1 MGAPRSIATAVRR
14 AIDGARADARWS
26 PAHELT
32 AVLAVKLAKQLQ
44 AAESTSDVV
53 RLTRELRSVM
63 ATLPNGAPAA
73 PEPDAEGGDSGDGDD
88 AIDRELAEI
97 VGTGPEVGDPANA

>member
-14 AIDGARADARWS
+14 AIDGARNDARWS
-26 PAHELT
+26 PAHELD

-53 RLTRELRSVM
+53 RLTRELRSIM
-63 ATLPNGAPAA
+63 ATLPNGTPAPA
-73 PEPDAEGGDSGDGDD
+73 PEDGDGGDGDD
-88 AIDRELAEI
+88 IDRELAEI